1 MHVVSQDNLLRDQQ
15 RALHAYESVGKV
27 PPEGR
32 EAYKILVNDFAAA
45 ILRSGLSA
53 ALAGLQRK
61 KSAATPLLEHIASAG
76 IRVPGLAG
84 ANARDFA
91 QLARKLDAEEYMLAT
106 RELLKV
112 ATWLKRAAQAT
123 FGGEQP

>member
-1 MHVVSQDNLLRDQQ
+1 MVNQEGLLRDQQ
-15 RALHAYESVGKV
+15 RALHAYESVGNV

-32 EAYKILVNDFAAA
+32 EAYKILVNDFAAE

-53 ALAGLQRK
+53 ALASLQRK
-61 KSAATPLLEHIASAG
+61 KSAGAPLLEHVASAG
-76 IRVPGLAG
+76 IRVRGLAG

-91 QLARKLDAEEYMLAT
+91 QLVRKLDAEEYMLAT

-112 ATWLKRAAQAT
+112 STWLKRAAQAT
-123 FGGEQP
+123 FGEEQS